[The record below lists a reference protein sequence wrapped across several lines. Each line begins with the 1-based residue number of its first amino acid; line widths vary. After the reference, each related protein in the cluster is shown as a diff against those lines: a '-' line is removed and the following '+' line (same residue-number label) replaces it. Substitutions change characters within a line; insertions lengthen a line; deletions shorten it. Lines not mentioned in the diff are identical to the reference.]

1 LGLKKAKK
9 ALITLEK
16 RTSVVKLCDKYGILL
31 G

>member
-1 LGLKKAKK
+1 MLKKVEK

-16 RTSVVKLCDKYGILL
+16 HTSVVKLCDKFGILV